1 MMKRLFWFGLGLFA
15 GARLHRKV
23 NAAFAAFAADPIREL
38 DRWIRLLTPLVQR
51 IVRSARS
58 TIED

>member
-1 MMKRLFWFGLGLFA
+1 MKRLFWFGLGLLA

-23 NAAFAAFAADPIREL
+23 NSLVAAFAADPIREL
-38 DRWIRLLTPLVQR
+38 DRWVRLLAPVVQR
-51 IVRSARS
+51 SVRAARS